1 MAILLETKNLT
12 KMYGNKLALNDV
24 SLKIESGKIIG
35 LLGPNG
41 SGKTTLIKLVNK
53 LLSPTSGTI
62 LVNGEELSV
71 KSRELI
77 SYLPDNNFL
86 NSYMTVNQI
95 VNYFSDFFMDF
106 RKELAYEMLAKLDI
120 DLSMKLKHLSKGN
133 KEKVSLILIMSRN
146 AKLYILDEPI
156 AAVDPATRDYII
168 STIIN
173 NYNQEA
179 AVLIC
184 THLILDIESI
194 VDEVI
199 FLNKGEVV
207 LHKTVE
213 SIREEE
219 GKSVDEL
226 FREVFRW

>member
-86 NSYMTVNQI
+86 NSYMTVDQI

-106 RKELAYEMLAKLDI
+106 RKELAY
-120 DLSMKLKHLSKGN
+120 
-133 KEKVSLILIMSRN
+133 
-146 AKLYILDEPI
+146 
-156 AAVDPATRDYII
+156 DYIKI
-168 STIIN
+168 KIKRDKN
-173 NYNQEA
+173 
-179 AVLIC
+179 
-184 THLILDIESI
+184 
-194 VDEVI
+194 
-199 FLNKGEVV
+199 
-207 LHKTVE
+207 
-213 SIREEE
+213 
-219 GKSVDEL
+219 
-226 FREVFRW
+226 